1 LSHAEARD
9 VEVRAAVVEEVRE
22 QLGDVLAE
30 NYLYHF
36 VVRRFARAL
45 IEEPDE
51 LGIPAV

>member
-1 LSHAEARD
+1 M
-9 VEVRAAVVEEVRE
+9 EVRAAVVEEVRE